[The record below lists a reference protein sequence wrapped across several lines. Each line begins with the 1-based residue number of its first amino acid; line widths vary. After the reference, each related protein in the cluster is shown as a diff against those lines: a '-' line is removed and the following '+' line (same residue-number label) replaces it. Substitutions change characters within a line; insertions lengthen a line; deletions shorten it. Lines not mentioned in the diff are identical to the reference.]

1 MRKRLFAI
9 ELILGLIILSACV
22 VQETNEPTPTPEIKP
37 NDTDSSEV
45 FLTEYTCV
53 AEIASKQVGKTVDG
67 NKVILFWA
75 VPYYEDPYSEV
86 NYIPEF
92 SVDYDL
98 YNEFEIGDTIK
109 ITFSETEDQVIVY
122 EMIPDD
128 SLYQTAHTIKDF
140 VEIIPVKIEIG
151 YGYYDQLEYV
161 TLTEKEEIKIFLDE
175 LDSLVVYEEYTREH
189 GFGYSNGFITFTDSE
204 GITQTIEFNQYV
216 VVDDK
221 EYNYRW
227 TMNDVTLNGYL
238 KEKYKF
244 E

>member
-9 ELILGLIILSACV
+9 VLILGLIILSACV
-22 VQETNEPTPTPEIKP
+22 VQETNEPTPTPEINP

-67 NKVILFWA
+67 NKVILFFA
-75 VPYYEDPYSEV
+75 
-86 NYIPEF
+86 
-92 SVDYDL
+92 
-98 YNEFEIGDTIK
+98 EIGDTIK

-151 YGYYDQLEYV
+151 YGYYDQHEYV

-175 LDSLVVYEEYTREH
+175 LDSLVVYEEYTRGH
-189 GFGYSNGFITFTDSE
+189 GLGYSNGFITFTDSE
-204 GITQTIEFNQYV
+204 GITQTIEFNKYV

>member
-9 ELILGLIILSACV
+9 VLILGLIILSACV
-22 VQETNEPTPTPEIKP
+22 VQETNEPTPTPEINP
-37 NDTDSSEV
+37 NDTDSSEF

-151 YGYYDQLEYV
+151 YGYYDQHEYV
-161 TLTEKEEIKIFLDE
+161 TLTEKKKLRFFWMNLIHLLFMKNIQENMVLVIQM
-175 LDSLVVYEEYTREH
+175 DSSPLL
-189 GFGYSNGFITFTDSE
+189 I
-204 GITQTIEFNQYV
+204 
-216 VVDDK
+216 
-221 EYNYRW
+221 
-227 TMNDVTLNGYL
+227 L
-238 KEKYKF
+238 KGLHKP
-244 E
+244 